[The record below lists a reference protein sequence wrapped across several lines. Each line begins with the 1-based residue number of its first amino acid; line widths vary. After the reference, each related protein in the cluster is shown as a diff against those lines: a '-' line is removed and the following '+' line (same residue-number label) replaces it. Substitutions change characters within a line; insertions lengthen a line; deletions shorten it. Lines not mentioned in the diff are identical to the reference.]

1 MSTRPLAILFIVIV
15 IVLTF
20 LTSVAFSQTELKT
33 AALPC
38 DPLELATGP
47 TAVPETPGKREALLN
62 LLEHARQNNGMHSP
76 GSPPFSMKVSFNS
89 TGASHYTGFGELD
102 ETWMSPA
109 TFRWTARLGDYSQ
122 LRIFDDGRAYD
133 DKPRGHIPLR
143 IQMVRQSVFWPVTGR
158 FAPALI
164 RVATAKWQGTEV
176 ACMLISSGVNDATPT
191 PGRRW
196 EETEYCI
203 DPKTGLL
210 RTYSEAPG
218 IYNVYDYSES
228 TQFHGRTLARQISI
242 VEDGATVL
250 QIHIDSLADAANAD
264 PDQFVPTKKMLAHA
278 PGDILVGPF
287 RFPQFAPAPPGRS
300 GEIQPVIVHAV
311 LDKKGHVVEAEALQ
325 HSDSA
330 LTDAAL
336 AIVARSDYRR
346 ADQQGRPVQWEAFI
360 NVQFVPPQ

>member
-1 MSTRPLAILFIVIV
+1 MLSFRPAHVILLCLVIP
-15 IVLTF
+15 
-20 LTSVAFSQTELKT
+20 AFSQDQPKT
-33 AALPC
+33 APLPY

-47 TAVPETPGKREALLN
+47 TVVPDTPQKRDLVLG
-62 LLEHARQNNGMHSP
+62 LLEHARQNNGMHAP

-89 TGASHYTGFGELD
+89 TGKSRYTGFGEVE

-109 TFRWTARLGDYSQ
+109 SFRWSARLGDYSQ
-122 LRIFDDGRAYD
+122 LRIYYDGAAYD
-133 DKPRGHIPLR
+133 DKPRGPIPLR

-164 RVATAKWQGTEV
+164 RMATAKWQDTEV
-176 ACMLISSGVNDATPT
+176 ACMLVSGAMNDATPT

-203 DPKTGLL
+203 DRKTGLL

-218 IYNVYDYSES
+218 IYNVYDYSDKFE
-228 TQFHGRTLARQISI
+228 FHGRTLARQISI
-242 VEDGATVL
+242 VEDGVTVL
-250 QIHIDSLADAANAD
+250 QIHLDNLADAANAD
-264 PDQFVPTKKMLAHA
+264 PDQFVPTKKMLSHG
-278 PGDILVGPF
+278 PGDILRGPF
-287 RFPQFAPAPPGRS
+287 RWPQPVAAPPGHN

-330 LTDAAL
+330 LTESAL
-336 AIVARSDYRR
+336 AIVERSNYANRDE
-346 ADQQGRPVQWEAFI
+346 GKPVQREAFI
-360 NVQFVPPQ
+360 NVQFVPQQ

>member
-1 MSTRPLAILFIVIV
+1 MSAAGPSFN
-15 IVLTF
+15 VLVV
-20 LTSVAFSQTELKT
+20 LLLSCLAFSEDQPKT
-33 AALPC
+33 APLPY

-47 TAVPETPGKREALLN
+47 TAVPDTPQKRELLLN
-62 LLEHARQNNGMHSP
+62 LLEHARQNNGMHAP
-76 GSPPFSMKVSFNS
+76 GTPPFAMKVSFNS
-89 TGASHYTGFGELD
+89 TGTSRYTGFGEIE
-102 ETWMSPA
+102 ETWMSGQ
-109 TFRWTARLGDYSQ
+109 TFRWSARLGDYSQ
-122 LRIFDDGRAYD
+122 LRIFSDGAAYD
-133 DKPRGHIPLR
+133 DKPRGPIPLR

-164 RVATAKWQGTEV
+164 RMATANWQGTEV
-176 ACMLISSGVNDATPT
+176 ACMLISGGGNDAAPT

-218 IYNVYDYSES
+218 IYNVYDYSEAF
-228 TQFHGRTLARQISI
+228 QFHGRTLARKISV
-242 VEDGATVL
+242 VEDGVTVL
-250 QIHIDSLADAANAD
+250 EIHLDSLADAANSD
-264 PDQFVPTKKMLAHA
+264 PDQFVPTKKMRSHG

-287 RFPQFAPAPPGRS
+287 RFPQFVPAPPGHS

-325 HSDSA
+325 HTDPA
-330 LTDAAL
+330 LSEAAL
-336 AIVARSDYRR
+336 AIVARSNYEHREG
-346 ADQQGRPVQWEAFI
+346 GRPVQREAFI